1 MLSKEK
7 YEKIEAIYFHDGCPD
22 GIIAKKILWHP
33 NQDIKFI
40 PYNFQEFSEIP
51 SNALFIDCSPKAHQ
65 LEQALKNG
73 CLIADHHDSFR
84 KSYEDLREV
93 PEYEGQLLFGENSK
107 GESGAV
113 LAYNIFTTLYPDFIN
128 VIEWNIARLIG
139 ISDTWQKDDP
149 DFAYARKLAKYVQYH
164 GNDIASSVLESCD
177 LQKNVEA
184 HARITEQLNQKL
196 FNNAFVTACPGKPET
211 SLWKVA
217 FINHLSISDITERF
231 TECDLVVG
239 WEVSKNQ
246 DTGKLQVQYSIRSR
260 NEEFDASEFCAFHG
274 GGGHK
279 KAAGVI
285 MPVHES
291 FQPFIKFNFMMI
303 DYFQQIQF

>member
-1 MLSKEK
+1 MLNKEK
-7 YEKIEAIYFHDGCPD
+7 YENLKAIYFHDGCPD
-22 GIIAKKILWHP
+22 GIVAKNTLWHP
-33 NQDIKFI
+33 NPDIKFI
-40 PYNFQEFSEIP
+40 PYNFQEFEDEEIP
-51 SNALFIDCSPKAHQ
+51 KNSLFIDCSPKAHQ
-65 LEQALKNG
+65 LERALKNG
-73 CLIADHHDSFR
+73 CMVADHHDSFR
-84 KSYEDLREV
+84 KPYEDLRE
-93 PEYEGQLLFGENSK
+93 EYEGQLLFGENSK

-113 LAYNIFTTLYPDFIN
+113 LAYHIVAELYPHFISAMDWSI
-128 VIEWNIARLIG
+128 VRLIG
-139 ISDTWQKDDP
+139 VSDTWQKDDP

-164 GNDIASSVLESCD
+164 GNDIASSVLECD

-184 HARITEQLNQKL
+184 HAHITERLNQKL
-196 FNNAFVTACPGKPET
+196 FNNAFITTCPGKPET
-211 SLWKVA
+211 KLLKVA

-231 TECDLVVG
+231 EECDIVVG